1 MGQGSMTNQIRT
13 LPNLGYLL
21 SDLPE
26 TLFQKLLEE
35 AQYAEKHGEKVVCG
49 LTEGREHVPLQYGVR
64 KELNDEL
71 NEVILSYAYDF
82 CDIYRYPVSHPLGRH
97 PLKLTNLN
105 NWINI
110 QNAGEYVGNHVHDG
124 IISYTIWLK
133 IPKVEQKDQA
143 SFWFNYSNT
152 VGNVM
157 HHEIKLDQDYVGKIL
172 IFPSLL
178 EHTVYP
184 FYNTSETRFSI
195 SGNVAY
201 DIGSKTA

>member
-1 MGQGSMTNQIRT
+1 VNNQIHT
-13 LPNLGYLL
+13 LPNLGFLL

-26 TLFQKLLEE
+26 SLFDKLLEE
-35 AQYAEKHGEKVVCG
+35 AKYAEKSGEELVCG
-49 LTEGREHVPLQYGVR
+49 LTEGRKHVPSQYTIR
-64 KELNDEL
+64 DELNSEL
-71 NEVILSYAYDF
+71 NEVILSFAYDY
-82 CDIYRYPVSHPLGRH
+82 CDIHRYPLSHPLGRK

-105 NWINI
+105 NWINVQR
-110 QNAGEYVGNHVHDG
+110 QNEYVGNHVHDG

-133 IPKVEQKDQA
+133 IPEVDQKDQA

-157 HHEIKLDQDYVGKIL
+157 HHEIKLNQDYVGKII

-184 FYNTSETRFSI
+184 FYNSAETRFSV

-201 DIGSKTA
+201 DVGGNAV